1 MTRNLIILK
10 AVSGA
15 GKTTFC
21 NLIKDPKMVCCADD
35 YFYDKDGNY
44 NFDANQLGHAHA
56 RCRDTFDKALV
67 DEDYINIII
76 ANTNTK
82 PADYAY
88 YVNKA
93 SAAGFV
99 ITFVVLEKRHDN
111 ENVHNV
117 PTQVLERQAANIKQ
131 NLKLM

>member
-21 NLIKDPKMVCCADD
+21 DLIKGPKVVCCADD
-35 YFYDKDGNY
+35 YFYDIYGNY
-44 NFDANQLGHAHA
+44 NFDATKLGHAHA
-56 RCRDTFDKALV
+56 HCRDTFDDAV
-67 DEDYINIII
+67 ESIEVENIII

-88 YVNKA
+88 YVNQATK
-93 SAAGFV
+93 AGFV
-99 ITFVVLEKRHDN
+99 ITFVVLEKRHEN

-117 PTQVLERQAANIKQ
+117 PLQVLERQAANIKQ